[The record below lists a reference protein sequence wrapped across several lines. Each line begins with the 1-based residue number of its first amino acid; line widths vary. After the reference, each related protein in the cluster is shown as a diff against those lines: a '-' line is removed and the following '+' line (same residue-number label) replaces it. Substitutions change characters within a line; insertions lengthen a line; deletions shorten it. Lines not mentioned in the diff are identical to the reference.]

1 MLVDTGIGDRT
12 TNPNFIA
19 VFLNDRG
26 EGRLLNEFK
35 GAGLSPDDVDTVVLS
50 HLHPDHVGWNLSGSG
65 PGVGP
70 TFPKAR
76 YLVHRDDWN
85 AFRRPEVIGQFP
97 FGYWEETIGPLESL
111 GVLDLIDGEHPLTS
125 EVTVIPTPG
134 HTAGHVSL
142 AIASQGQHGLVMS
155 DVAIHPA
162 LVTED
167 GWASAAEMDP
177 ALAARTRREFLDRAE
192 AENATCVRL
201 PLPGAGFRQDSP
213 HRRTSLLAGPLGIR
227 SSTADHY
234 RRCDMAE
241 CRVNVG
247 NVEVIGLTDAE
258 VGGRVKVTDLLPE
271 TPMEAIAP
279 YRERYPEAFSTPD
292 TWQAHF
298 GCYLLRSDGKT
309 ILVDTGLGDRKS
321 NPNTLAGLF
330 NNEVEGRLMDE
341 LGSAGVSPTDIDTV
355 VLTHLHSDHVGWNLV
370 HEGGTPALRFPK
382 AKYLI
387 HQNDWNAF
395 QTPDIQSRYPFG
407 WWDDTLGP
415 LETLSALELV
425 SGEQVLTSEVTII
438 ETHGHTPGHVSLAI
452 SSQGQRGSCDGRRSH
467 PRDPDHGGGLA
478 SKA

>member
-1 MLVDTGIGDRT
+1 
-12 TNPNFIA
+12 
-19 VFLNDRG
+19 
-26 EGRLLNEFK
+26 
-35 GAGLSPDDVDTVVLS
+35 
-50 HLHPDHVGWNLSGSG
+50 
-65 PGVGP
+65 
-70 TFPKAR
+70 
-76 YLVHRDDWN
+76 
-85 AFRRPEVIGQFP
+85 
-97 FGYWEETIGPLESL
+97 
-111 GVLDLIDGEHPLTS
+111 
-125 EVTVIPTPG
+125 
-134 HTAGHVSL
+134 
-142 AIASQGQHGLVMS
+142 
-155 DVAIHPA
+155 
-162 LVTED
+162 
-167 GWASAAEMDP
+167 
-177 ALAARTRREFLDRAE
+177 
-192 AENATCVRL
+192 
-201 PLPGAGFRQDSP
+201 
-213 HRRTSLLAGPLGIR
+213 
-227 SSTADHY
+227 
-234 RRCDMAE
+234 MAE

-370 HEGGTPALRFPK
+370 HEGGTPALRFRK

-395 QTPDIQSRYPFG
+395 QTPDIQSRYPFS

-415 LETLSALELV
+415 LETLGALDLV

-438 ETHGHTPGHVSLAI
+438 ETHGHTPGQVSLAI
-452 SSQGQRGSCDGRRSH
+452 SSQGQRGLVMGDVAIHVTQITEVDWRARPEIDPPHAARTREAFLNRAEAENAVVFACHFPRRGFGRIVRSEGRRYWQ
-467 PRDPDHGGGLA
+467 GL
-478 SKA
+478 